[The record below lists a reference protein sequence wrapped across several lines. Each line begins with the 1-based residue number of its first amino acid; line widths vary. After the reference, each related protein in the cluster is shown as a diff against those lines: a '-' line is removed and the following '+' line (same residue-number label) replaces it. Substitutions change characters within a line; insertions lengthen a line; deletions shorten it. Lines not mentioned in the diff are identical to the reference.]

1 MRRDS
6 IQRRLIAAVVFSQ
19 AILTA
24 GLMITGVSV
33 TYWRLL
39 ATLDAGMQA
48 HAMSVAV
55 LVRYTED
62 ATGNVYFDNSLL
74 PESIDPNHPDQFK
87 VWADRTG
94 ALARSEDWPEGLPL
108 QPGANQHWNFT
119 WAGVPYHALRISHV
133 PILDREEGKAFRPQ
147 TLTIVYA
154 SPTIRIRQQVKV
166 AAAFIGLVS
175 LLLLSA
181 TAWLAWLGIRHGLFP
196 LQALAQQAA
205 EVSAQSWKLRP
216 PKEAEEIEELRPL
229 IEAMTQMLG
238 RLERS
243 FAQQREFLGNAAHEL
258 KTPVAVLKSTLQS
271 LLQRPRSSEEYHA
284 GLQASMQDLERLEL
298 LLQWMLRLARAEQR
312 AQDSGRR
319 ELEVIDINAT
329 CEEAVERMRGLAQ
342 SRNTAIHL
350 ATDGPVSFR
359 ADPEDLQLVWTNL
372 LENAVRYSPEGAS
385 IEIAVTLEDQAARV
399 TFEDHGSGISA
410 DDLPHIF
417 ERFYRGDPSR
427 TRATGG
433 SGLGLAI
440 AKALVEA
447 YGGSIAAEST
457 PGQGTRM
464 TVELPV
470 LPVTVVAK
478 KG

>member
-1 MRRDS
+1 MQRDS
-6 IQRRLIAAVVFSQ
+6 IQRRLIATVVLSQ

-24 GLMITGVSV
+24 GLTITGVSV

-39 ATLDAGMQA
+39 ATLDGAMQA

-94 ALARSEDWPEGLPL
+94 PLARSEDWPDGLPL
-108 QPGANQHWNFT
+108 QPGPNQHWNFS
-119 WAGVPYHALRISHV
+119 WAGVPYHALRITHV
-133 PILDREEGKAFRPQ
+133 PILDREEGRAFRPQ
-147 TLTIVYA
+147 TLTVLYA
-154 SPTIRIRQQVKV
+154 SPTIRIRQQIRV
-166 AAAFIGLVS
+166 AASFIALVS
-175 LLLLSA
+175 LLLLGA
-181 TAWLAWLGIRHGLFP
+181 TAWLAWWGIRQGLFP
-196 LQALAQQAA
+196 LQALAEQAA
-205 EVSAQSWKLRP
+205 EVSAQSWKLEV

-229 IEAMTQMLG
+229 TEAMTQMLG

-271 LLQRPRSSEEYHA
+271 LLQRPRSSEEYRA
-284 GLQASMQDLERLEL
+284 GVQASMQDLDRLEQ

-312 AQDSGRR
+312 AQDAGRR
-319 ELEVIDINAT
+319 EFEMIDINAT
-329 CEEAVERMRGLAQ
+329 CEEAVERIRGLAQ

-385 IEIAVTLEDQAARV
+385 VEIAVTHDEQAARV
-399 TFEDHGSGISA
+399 TFEDHGCGISA

-417 ERFYRGDPSR
+417 ERFYRGDHSR

-447 YGGSIAAEST
+447 YGGCIAAEST
-457 PGQGTRM
+457 PGKGTRM

-470 LPVTVVAK
+470 TAHS
-478 KG
+478 